1 MAVLENFVKSYTDKT
16 YKYVTTVRHKGTV
29 VAFAMDD
36 HRQIYYAVLDL
47 NDAGKDK
54 SPLDVNYWPDNPSP
68 LPFGNELAQVGY
80 GIIDPEVVPIIKK
93 GTRQVVD
100 AGKLRPE
107 EIDSF
112 LSTTARLSADAPF
125 QVLSDN
131 QYIYVFRQSIDADHK
146 DNLSAQKKNHEIIQD
161 SAGATVYFVNDTL
174 LVDRFVLTGK
184 QLHPKME
191 VRFKRSRNKYCPQS
205 NKDSLGAQ
213 DMNKKPFREPTQE
226 LDFVEN
232 LRDGRFS
239 VLLLPTQVTGVQR
252 WQIFTHNQ
260 KTGLIDSFNVER
272 SDDGL
277 FNTKGSQF
285 YTSPDPKY
293 QKSVYEREP
302 GTDPFTGKP
311 LVPVVS
317 KTGYGE
323 YAIDCTANNAVIKL
337 DSVSVVDLQE
347 EWTIEV
353 WFFYPLAP
361 RKWNSLM
368 RGTQHYPIIV
378 KQGKLGA
385 YRTGSGGFSACGY
398 DLSTLSTGWHHLT
411 AVGKDDKTAFYINGQ
426 NVGTSNFQA
435 KVDIA
440 CLGNDPANKDS
451 WGIFD
456 ELRVW
461 NRVRS
466 EAEIQ
471 DTMHARLEGNE
482 PGLEAYWRFDED
494 TGNIVHDLT
503 GNGHNGT
510 LHGNYNWVPS
520 DAPIGERPGIRSS
533 SFAFDGRNIESGLSA
548 LLYYQQEKATTG
560 YDEQAKPLKRNARV
574 MLAAATAN
582 QQIGLVGYWPLDEGS
597 GAIASD
603 KTNQGNQGTINGA
616 TWETASLAIASSPQ
630 PVLAINGHVQLR
642 FSNGFS
648 SITTAITIEFWA
660 KGTSS
665 LTDSTSVIEG
675 TNAQNDRVLNIHF
688 PWCNAQIYW
697 DAGNENGYDRIDK
710 AIALEDYNTWSHW
723 AFIKDASTGT
733 MLIYRNGEV
742 WHHGTGN
749 TKPLEGIETLVI
761 GSYVNGENPWKGA
774 ISELRIWN
782 IARSQDAIQQDMNHR
797 LVGNESGNKYIAAVD
812 FAVSREGKLAQVPDN
827 LELGT
832 ALSAGNSENLQRL
845 EKLEH
850 EIEDLRINQ
859 ETKKLVLDSFDY
871 HTSLACNQEWL
882 MVVSKK
888 DVYIFHLDRPDSP
901 SQIPEWCQKDVLSI
915 GEPNRLSLFQ
925 TIALQGEW
933 AMVGG
938 EIQAQAQ
945 IASSRY
951 PSIGVPILYLFHFED
966 GCWVK
971 KTPFIWEDMHHA
983 YATGGRGIVSVAF
996 HGEWAILGIYHN
1008 LDDGITRRND
1018 PVIIF
1023 LHLEKGEWVTKQSLT
1038 AADLGISTFNY
1049 PIAISEEWAIIGM
1062 DDNICTLKLK
1072 GQTWE
1077 LKHKHNVSHP
1087 VLSVAMNGEWAIVGR
1102 YDSDLLVFHLED
1114 ETVRTSSEVEQFDGN
1129 WKQKQTFTVN
1139 GARTVMVAIDG
1150 KWAAASLGEVSGG
1163 SYGHYS
1169 HPVKIFHLEK
1179 GKWTLAPHEYS
1190 KDDLH
1195 SLVLPVAINNNGDF
1209 FVGDLEEKCIHV
1221 HYTLSEQLAAKQ
1233 AECDALQKKVGTAV
1247 ALPMHLLHTDPF
1259 GLTVSG
1265 GLLGFANSNGAPQL
1279 FDSAAGKLAL
1289 YYPGQDKYFFAA
1301 YYDTQTAK
1309 AQYSLQVALNP
1320 TEAETGQALH
1330 TTSLLAVAC
1339 SADPAMDETQIEI
1352 SGDIDP
1358 DTCTVT
1364 ITNPTTGITETWD
1377 HVPRNPAEFA
1387 KAINGAGD
1395 EPLFIG
1401 TLNTKVSATVT
1412 NLTLAESLKRSLKS
1426 GAILRVGAIKTTVTK
1441 AVDRTST
1448 TIPITSTHIQAA
1460 AGTPVNLIA
1469 YDYSQATTNKPN
1481 YRLQT
1486 GSLYVLI
1493 SEDLTEGRVRDG
1505 IYMHNSEPTLSCQW
1519 VSDAPG
1525 KALSF
1530 DGNEYVYLK
1539 TDDSNSALAN
1549 LDFKG
1554 DLTLEAWV
1562 QPAGGSVRIIHHHSD
1577 NAHYTLGLKEDASKL
1592 KFFAAVGETAKQSL
1606 IPLKPKQKD
1615 QKDQKDQKN
1624 KIPLESKQNDQ
1635 KEWHHLAA
1643 VYQQSYGLQFD
1654 GGANLE
1660 AASSEV
1666 LNQDGDLTIEI
1677 FLQPAN
1683 LATKQGLLAKGKLND
1698 GTNDRVPYA
1707 LYLKTDGSITFEF
1720 ENSNGDS
1727 HSYTSCKSIQ
1737 AGQFHKIAVTR
1748 KHQSKTNK
1756 IDPEKAKDIDFSQVY
1771 EQWTDIC
1778 FYIDDQR
1785 AGYARYEGASPG
1797 TNAQPLEIAKVSN
1810 ASGKNDF
1817 KGIMSE
1823 VRLWNKALSS
1833 AEIGKLLQGREQ
1845 GLMAW
1850 WQFEENEGNVATDSV
1865 GGQDAKIMV
1874 ANWVKNPDPTTGSSL
1889 TLYQDGI
1896 PVPADDMTRSDWYDR
1911 QFTLGA
1917 IRTNNGF
1924 NEGFRGT
1931 LEEVRIWKVAR
1942 TQEQIQ
1948 DNLFTRLKGE
1958 TEYLIANYTFDK
1970 ESPTQLRDHSLIGND
1985 LTLGTD
1991 ENKPNFILSTAPIG
2005 TDAAIV
2011 RSALAGLETKFQ
2023 DKIDDRPGVE
2033 EYGDLQRDADG
2044 NMIGLQKRC
2053 YAYVKDG
2060 QWHLLTG
2067 YKVGNLKTEWI
2078 SQVQFDPQVIG
2089 FIEGAPPVPSENMTE
2104 GTLDPGKDDCAD
2116 ASSLEVVEAENVS
2129 YTFGASQEGSF
2140 DSAFDFSLKNG
2151 AGATVSTVTAPLGM
2165 GISTEIVD
2173 ANIEWN
2179 ISTKFETSS
2188 GWSSD
2193 KSVGASRNVT
2203 KNTQVSLGG
2212 NWEDPT
2218 RKLNPTVGRRFQP
2231 SNMGFALVQSETAD
2245 LFALRMEHNN
2255 ALVCF
2260 RLMPNPDIPKD
2271 WNIIPFPINPSYSK
2285 QGTLD
2290 GSLGYD
2296 DTGSKVCDPD
2306 YPIATTYGEYS
2317 YFKPKEAYTIKNRV
2331 NRQEQEL
2338 TTYYQ
2343 SFDTTPP
2350 GGDLAGGGAALGA
2363 IGLTASLASALTDNS
2378 ALSKKFAK
2386 RNLVNTYVW
2395 TADGGFFAESTEISE
2410 NRQESTS
2417 GSFSFSGSVGGG
2429 LSGGGTFAGVKFNA
2443 GFDLSIGGSLNLT
2456 KTKGKDSE
2464 TSFSIDVGIN
2474 VPGDLQQYDEEGNRI
2489 YDANHKPINLPGKVD
2504 AYRFMKAAA
2513 INRAMHQGS
2522 LVAQVALL
2530 RRI

>member
-1 MAVLENFVKSYTDKT
+1 MTILENFVKSYTDKT

-80 GIIDPEVVPIIKK
+80 GIIDPEVMPVVKK
-93 GTRQVVD
+93 GTRQIVD

-107 EIDSF
+107 EIDPF
-112 LSTTARLSADAPF
+112 LSTTARFSADAPF

-131 QYIYVFRQSIDADHK
+131 QYIYVFRQSIDADHE
-146 DNLSAQKKNHEIIQD
+146 DNILAQKKNHEIIQD
-161 SAGATVYFVNDTL
+161 SAGVTVSLVNDTL
-174 LVDRFVLTGK
+174 LLDRFVLTGK

-191 VRFKRSRNKYCPQS
+191 VRFKRSRNKYRPQS

-232 LRDGRFS
+232 LRNGRFS
-239 VLLLPTQVTGVQR
+239 VLLLPTQVAGVQR

-260 KTGLIDSFNVER
+260 KTGLIDSFNIER

-311 LVPVVS
+311 LVPIVD

-323 YAIDCTANNAVIKL
+323 YAIECAASNAVILL
-337 DSVSVVDLQE
+337 DSVVNLKE
-347 EWTIEV
+347 AWTIEF
-353 WFFYPLAP
+353 WFIFPLP
-361 RKWNSLM
+361 PSTWCNTFIHGLPYRDYVILVNSGQL
-368 RGTQHYPIIV
+368 GVYKESW
-378 KQGKLGA
+378 KQG
-385 YRTGSGGFSACGY
+385 YHFCGY
-398 DLSTLSTGWHHLT
+398 NFSELSAGWHHLT
-411 AVGKDDKTAFYINGQ
+411 AVGKDCQTIFYIDGQ
-426 NVGTSNFQA
+426 NVGMSDYQSRTE
-435 KVDIA
+435 VHEI
-440 CLGNDPANKDS
+440 GNYLKGGAP
-451 WGIFD
+451 WGTFD
-456 ELRVW
+456 ELRIW
-461 NRVRS
+461 NRARS

-471 DTMHARLEGNE
+471 ADLHYRLEGNE
-482 PGLEAYWRFDED
+482 PDLEAYWRFDEN
-494 TGNIVHDLT
+494 TGNVIHDLT

-510 LHGNYNWVPS
+510 LNGSCNWVPS
-520 DAPIGERPGIRSS
+520 DAPIGERSGIRRS
-533 SFAFDGRNIESGLSA
+533 SFALNGRTIESGLSA
-548 LLYYQQEKATTG
+548 LLYYQQEKAITG
-560 YDEQAKPLKRNARV
+560 YDEQTKPLKRNARV
-574 MLAAATAN
+574 MLAANTSN
-582 QQIGLVGYWPLDEGS
+582 
-597 GAIASD
+597 
-603 KTNQGNQGTINGA
+603 
-616 TWETASLAIASSPQ
+616 PQ
-630 PVLAINGHVQLR
+630 ADGKQ
-642 FSNGFS
+642 
-648 SITTAITIEFWA
+648 
-660 KGTSS
+660 
-665 LTDSTSVIEG
+665 
-675 TNAQNDRVLNIHF
+675 
-688 PWCNAQIYW
+688 
-697 DAGNENGYDRIDK
+697 
-710 AIALEDYNTWSHW
+710 
-723 AFIKDASTGT
+723 
-733 MLIYRNGEV
+733 M
-742 WHHGTGN
+742 
-749 TKPLEGIETLVI
+749 
-761 GSYVNGENPWKGA
+761 
-774 ISELRIWN
+774 
-782 IARSQDAIQQDMNHR
+782 
-797 LVGNESGNKYIAAVD
+797 GNESGNKYIAALD

-827 LELGT
+827 LDLGT
-832 ALSAGNSENLQRL
+832 TLSAGNSEDLQRL
-845 EKLEH
+845 EKLEQ
-850 EIEDLRINQ
+850 EIEDLRINYKTM
-859 ETKKLVLDSFDY
+859 ELVASYPDDDYQIDGDSFGRAV
-871 HTSLACNQEWL
+871 ACTQEWL
-882 MVVSKK
+882 MISEKNQKQYYPNHQRIYFFHLESEGAAQAGRWVQKAVFSV
-888 DVYIFHLDRPDSP
+888 DPNDAGHEVCFTGQIAIQGEWAIAGGYRVQNYSQSIPILYIFHLENGTWIRKQRLIWEDIIRSGD
-901 SQIPEWCQKDVLSI
+901 LSSS
-915 GEPNRLSLFQ
+915 GVVSLN
-925 TIALQGEW
+925 LYGEW
-933 AMVGG
+933 ALTLLRRDGGQVG
-938 EIQAQAQ
+938 Q
-945 IASSRY
+945 
-951 PSIGVPILYLFHFED
+951 
-966 GCWVK
+966 
-971 KTPFIWEDMHHA
+971 
-983 YATGGRGIVSVAF
+983 
-996 HGEWAILGIYHN
+996 
-1008 LDDGITRRND
+1008 
-1018 PVIIF
+1018 F
-1023 LHLEKGEWVTKQSLT
+1023 LHLEDGEWVKSQQEIPTDSRVYYSMSALAGKWAL
-1038 AADLGISTFNY
+1038 LGSYNMGNLYAFQL
-1049 PIAISEEWAIIGM
+1049 E
-1062 DDNICTLKLK
+1062 
-1072 GQTWE
+1072 GQTWK
-1077 LKHKHNVSHP
+1077 LKQTIRVSGICSIA
-1087 VLSVAMNGEWAIVGR
+1087 VSGEWALVGTLW
-1102 YDSDLLVFHLED
+1102 SGVLMFQLE
-1114 ETVRTSSEVEQFDGN
+1114 EGIWS
-1129 WKQKQTFTVN
+1129 QKQTFSIKTNSFSIVKIN
-1139 GARTVMVAIDG
+1139 GEWGAVSSCVQISHSFH
-1150 KWAAASLGEVSGG
+1150 KIEVE
-1163 SYGHYS
+1163 
-1169 HPVKIFHLEK
+1169 IFHLEK
-1179 GKWTLAPHEYS
+1179 GKWRKTQDYSYNSYRAESAPIAIS
-1190 KDDLH
+1190 DD
-1195 SLVLPVAINNNGDF
+1195 GDYF
-1209 FVGDLEEKCIHV
+1209 IAEPYTNYGVV
-1221 HYTLSEQLAAKQ
+1221 HASYKLSAEIAAKQ
-1233 AECDALQKKVGTAV
+1233 AECDALQKKVGAVV

-1265 GLLGFANSNGAPQL
+1265 GLLGFANSSGAPQL
-1279 FDSAAGKLAL
+1279 FDSATGKLAL
-1289 YYPGQDKYFFAA
+1289 YYPGQDQQFFAA

-1320 TEAETGQALH
+1320 TETETGQVLH
-1330 TTSLLAVAC
+1330 TTSLLAVAG

-1364 ITNPTTGITETWD
+1364 ITNPTTGITETWH

-1412 NLTLAESLKRSLKS
+1412 NLTLAEPLKRSLKN
-1426 GAILRVGAIKTTVTK
+1426 GAILRIGAIKTTITK
-1441 AVDRTST
+1441 AVDRASM
-1448 TIPITSTHIQAA
+1448 TIPIASTYIQAA
-1460 AGTPVNLIA
+1460 AGTLVQLIA

-1486 GSLYVLI
+1486 GSLYVRI
-1493 SEDLTEGRVRDG
+1493 SEELTEGRVCDG
-1505 IYMHNSEPTLSCQW
+1505 TYTHNSEPTLNCQW

-1530 DGNEYVYLK
+1530 DGNEYLYLK
-1539 TDDSNSALAN
+1539 TDDSNHALAN
-1549 LDFKG
+1549 LDFQG

-1577 NAHYTLGLKEDASKL
+1577 NAHYTLGLKEDTSKL
-1592 KFFAAVGETAKQSL
+1592 WFFAAAGETAKQAQ
-1606 IPLKPKQKD
+1606 IA
-1615 QKDQKDQKN
+1615 
-1624 KIPLESKQNDQ
+1624 LESKQNSQ

-1643 VYQQSYGLQFD
+1643 VYHQSYGLQFD

-1660 AASSEV
+1660 ATSSDV
-1666 LNQDGDLTIEI
+1666 LNQDGDLTLEI
-1677 FLQPAN
+1677 FLQPAD
-1683 LATKQGLLAKGKLND
+1683 LATRQGLLAKGNLND
-1698 GTNDRVPYA
+1698 GTSERVPYA
-1707 LYLKTDGSITFEF
+1707 LYLETDGTITFVF
-1720 ENSNGDS
+1720 EDS
-1727 HSYTSCKSIQ
+1727 DGGSHAYTSSRSIQ

-1756 IDPEKAKDIDFSQVY
+1756 VKVDKNHPEKAQDIDASKIY

-1785 AGYARYEGASPG
+1785 TGYARYEGASPG
-1797 TNAQPLEIAKVSN
+1797 TNGQPLEIGKVSEAN
-1810 ASGKNDF
+1810 GKNYF
-1817 KGIMSE
+1817 RGIMSE

-1833 AEIGKLLQGREQ
+1833 PEVGKRLQGREQ
-1845 GLMAW
+1845 GLVAW
-1850 WQFEENEGNVATDSV
+1850 WQFEENEGNVAMDSK
-1865 GGQDAKIMV
+1865 GGQDAKILA

-1889 TLYQDGI
+1889 ILYQDGI
-1896 PVPADDMTRSDWYDR
+1896 PVPTDDLTISDWYDQ

-1917 IRTNNGF
+1917 IRTSDGF

-1958 TEYLIANYTFDK
+1958 SEYLIANYTFDQ
-1970 ESPTQLRDHSLIGND
+1970 ESPTQLRDHSLLGND
-1985 LTLGTD
+1985 LTLGTE

-2044 NMIGLQKRC
+2044 NLIGLQKRC
-2053 YAYVKDG
+2053 YAYLKDG

-2089 FIEGAPPVPSENMTE
+2089 FIEGAPPVPSENLTE

-2140 DSAFDFSLKNG
+2140 DSAFDFSIKNG
-2151 AGATVSTVTAPLGM
+2151 AGATVSTVTAPLGI
-2165 GISTEIVD
+2165 GIATEIVD
-2173 ANIEWN
+2173 AGIDWE

-2218 RKLNPTVGRRFQP
+2218 NKLNPTVGRRFQP

-2317 YFKPKEAYTIKNRV
+2317 YFKPKEAYTIKNRI

-2338 TTYYQ
+2338 ATYYQ
-2343 SFDTTPP
+2343 SFDATPP
-2350 GGDLAGGGAALGA
+2350 GGNFAGGGAALGT

-2378 ALSKKFAK
+2378 TLAKKFAK

-2429 LSGGGTFAGVKFNA
+2429 LSGGGTFAGVKFNV
-2443 GFDLSIGGSLNLT
+2443 GFDLSIGGSLHLT
-2456 KTKGKDSE
+2456 KTKSKDSE

-2474 VPGDLQQYDEEGNRI
+2474 VPGDLQQYNEESNRV
-2489 YDANHKPINLPGKVD
+2489 YDANHQPINVPGKVD
-2504 AYRFMKAAA
+2504 AYRFMTFYLEGSSSNFAELFNKVVDPIWLEQSDHPNANAMRQAKQADKKPPCWRVFHRVTFVSRILPEFTSNAIAPVEKAMKAASIESNWELIKKLEPFVKNKTDDHA
-2513 INRAMHQGS
+2513 VFAKAVRQTIATYLPELEGHEDEIIKY
-2522 LVAQVALL
+2522 AALYFGVQD
-2530 RRI
+2530 I